1 MNTPAGATCCGPTG
15 PRKSKDVLER
25 PERAIREHGAPRDLR
40 SDNGPGFI
48 AKAGPQRPEE
58 HGVTTLCVEP
68 GSPWQNGLVESFH
81 GRFRDG
87 CLNRGPLHTL
97 TEAR

>member
-1 MNTPAGATCCGPTG
+1 M
-15 PRKSKDVLER
+15 LER

-58 HGVTTLCVEP
+58 HGVTTPCDEP
-68 GSPWQNGLVESFH
+68 GSPWQNASWKASTGALGTDVSTASNCT
-81 GRFRDG
+81 R
-87 CLNRGPLHTL
+87 
-97 TEAR
+97 